1 LKLPQD
7 FIDEVLARTDIIEL
21 VEQRITLK
29 KTGQAN
35 YQGLCPF
42 HNEKSPSFSVNRHK
56 QFYYCFGCKA
66 SGNAIS
72 FLTSY
77 DKLTF
82 PEAVEI
88 LAHKAGMSLP
98 ETSNHAPAKAQT
110 SDFELL
116 HKAANYFKAALK
128 KHPTARDY
136 LLNRGLTPDIID
148 EFGLGYAPS
157 GWQNLVDAA
166 GKTATSKT
174 KLQEVGLIIQ
184 KGDRWFDRFRER
196 VMFPIHNKK
205 GQIIAFGG
213 RTLTTEQ
220 PKYLNSP
227 ETKVFHKSR
236 ELYGLFQAIQHHREL
251 DQLIVVEGYLDTISL
266 HQFGIKNA
274 VATLGTAIT
283 SNHIHLLLR
292 LTNDVVFCFDGDS
305 AGEKA
310 AWRALEIVLPMVNEG
325 IKVRF
330 LFLPSGEDPDSF
342 VRKVGKEQFLAAVN
356 NGVSLSDFFFK
367 KMLAQTE
374 IETIAGKTRLV
385 HIANKKLHHI
395 PKGIFQELMFN
406 RLANIVGISQDKIKE
421 ILEAQERPA
430 PNPAPPAVYDSGKIG
445 TPVLLALRLLLQA
458 PGLAQR
464 IAIPPNLE
472 EIQLEGFEI
481 IRKILSILNQTPLQT
496 TGCLLEYF
504 SNDPVQPLL
513 MELAAQDLLIPDPGW
528 QNELQGAFERIL
540 EANKGEQIQV
550 LLAKGSKKGLTMDE
564 KLLLQRLLSTRK

>member
-1 LKLPQD
+1 MKLPQD
-7 FIDEVLARTDIIEL
+7 FIDEVLARTDIVEL

-42 HNEKSPSFSVNRHK
+42 HSEKTPSFSVSRHK

-72 FLTSY
+72 FLTAY

-98 ETSNHAPAKAQT
+98 EVSNHVSTKAET
-110 SDFELL
+110 SHFELL
-116 HKAANYFKAALK
+116 SKATNYFKAALK
-128 KHPTARDY
+128 KNPAAKNY
-136 LLNRGLTPDIID
+136 LLNRGLTPEIID
-148 EFGLGYAPS
+148 EFSLGYAPG

-166 GKTATSKT
+166 GKTSASKT

-196 VMFPIHNKK
+196 IMFPIQNKK

-251 DQLIVVEGYLDTISL
+251 EQLIVVEGYLDTISL
-266 HQFGIKNA
+266 HQFEIRNA

-292 LTNDVVFCFDGDS
+292 LTNDIVFCFDGDS

-310 AWRALEIVLPMVNEG
+310 AWRALEIVLPMMNEG
-325 IKVRF
+325 VKVRF

-342 VRKVGKEQFLAAVN
+342 IRKVGKEQFLAVLN
-356 NGVSLSDFFFK
+356 NSVSLSDFFFK
-367 KMLAQTE
+367 KLQAQTE

-385 HIANKKLHHI
+385 HLANKKLHQI
-395 PKGIFQELMFN
+395 SKGIFQELMFN

-421 ILEAQERPA
+421 ILEAQERPQ
-430 PNPAPPAVYDSGKIG
+430 PTSPTPPGYDAVKIA
-445 TPVLLALRLLLQA
+445 TPVLLAIRLLLQA
-458 PGLAQR
+458 PSLAQR
-464 IAIPPNLE
+464 IAIPPNFE
-472 EIQLEGFEI
+472 EIQLEGFDI
-481 IRKILSILNQTPLQT
+481 IRKLLSILKQNPLQT

-504 SNDPVQPLL
+504 SDDPARSLL
-513 MELAAQDLLIPDPGW
+513 TELAAQDLLIPDPGW
-528 QNELQGAFERIL
+528 QNELQGAFERIF
-540 EANKGEQIQV
+540 EIDNEQKIQI
-550 LLAKGSKKGLTMDE
+550 LLAKGSKEGLTMDE